1 MCGSWALGLP
11 FLLQVCLWRVNL
23 YVVRFLYM
31 SFRFNG
37 CTRSQLV
44 GFGGGNLQVCL
55 LNDGIVTWRIAL
67 VPSEVVS
74 VGFLG
79 WSVLGFFGL
88 ACVRLDVRKL

>member
-74 VGFLG
+74 VRFLG